1 MESIHIE
8 TDLELSEITQYFRTS
23 EVCPTLLHSSSCI
36 LIGCFACPKIV
47 GLVDMECQNGMNFA
61 CSFAIDFFG
70 TTILDHKK
78 YICNKSTYFFFYTH
92 DNLKL
97 STKCFIS

>member
-47 GLVDMECQNGMNFA
+47 GLVDMECQNGMKFA
-61 CSFAIDFFG
+61 YSFAVDFF
-70 TTILDHKK
+70 
-78 YICNKSTYFFFYTH
+78 CNHHFGPQKSIFVIKVHIFLIPT
-92 DNLKL
+92 
-97 STKCFIS
+97 

>member
-23 EVCPTLLHSSSCI
+23 DVCPTLLHSSSCI
-36 LIGCFACPKIV
+36 LIGCFARPKIV
-47 GLVDMECQNGMNFA
+47 GLVDTECQNGMNFA
-61 CSFAIDFFG
+61 CSFDVDFFG

-78 YICNKSTYFFFYTH
+78 YICNKSTHFPFTH
-92 DNLKL
+92 VT
-97 STKCFIS
+97 S